1 MLKTVVIGAGQ
12 AGLSAAY
19 HLRRQGLEPDEDFVV
34 LDANDGPGGAWRH
47 RWPSLTFGTA
57 HNIHDLPGL
66 EVGVPDPT
74 EPASS
79 VVSRY
84 YGEYERHFDL
94 PVHRPEAVT
103 EVVSPS
109 PGGPLRV
116 VTESG
121 TWDTELIINGTGTW
135 DRPYWPFYPGRE
147 LFLGSQL
154 HTHDFHSAEQFSGQ
168 HVVVVGAGTS
178 AVQFL
183 LQLSD
188 AGATTSWVTR
198 RPPSFTGR
206 VFNAEWGREVE
217 ARVNERTSAGLP
229 PASVVSTT
237 GLPLTRQYQDGIAAG
252 ILVSAGPMQAV
263 TPEGVRLRGGTEIRA
278 DVILWATGFRPALD
292 HLAPLKLR
300 EPGGGIRMNGV
311 HVMKNPR
318 VLLVGYGAS
327 ASTLG
332 ATRAGRAA
340 AVAAVS
346 WLREVGSIATGS
358 SSEDQVQPVPPGTHL
373 RAGQPAT

>member
-19 HLRRQGLEPDEDFVV
+19 HLRRLGLEPEKDFVV

-47 RWPSLTFGTA
+47 RWPSLTFGSA

-66 EVGVPDPT
+66 AVGVPDPT

-84 YGEYERHFDL
+84 YGAYERQFGL

-103 EVVSPS
+103 DVVPGY

-116 VTESG
+116 VSTTGS
-121 TWDTELIINGTGTW
+121 WDTELIINGTGTW
-135 DRPYWPFYPGRE
+135 DRPYWPYYPGRE
-147 LFLGSQL
+147 LFRGSQL
-154 HTHDFHSAEQFSGQ
+154 HTHDFVSAGQFRGL

-183 LQLSD
+183 LQLAD
-188 AGATTSWVTR
+188 AGATTSWITR
-198 RPPSFTGR
+198 RAPSFTGR

-217 ARVNERTSAGLP
+217 ARVNERTAAGLP

-237 GLPLTRQYQDGIAAG
+237 GLPLTRQYQDGITAG
-252 ILVSAGPMQAV
+252 TLVSVGPMRAV
-263 TPEGVRLRGGTEIRA
+263 TPEGVALEDGTEIRA

-292 HLAPLKLR
+292 HLASLKLR
-300 EPGGGIRMNGV
+300 DPGGGILMDGV
-311 HVMKNPR
+311 HVLKDPR

-340 AVAAVS
+340 AVAAVKRLS
-346 WLREVGSIATGS
+346 DPGNARGAA
-358 SSEDQVQPVPPGTHL
+358 SEDEVQPVPSGADLHP
-373 RAGQPAT
+373 R

>member
-19 HLRRQGLEPDEDFVV
+19 HLRRLGLEPENDFVV
-34 LDANDGPGGAWRH
+34 LDANKGPGGAWRH

-57 HNIHDLPGL
+57 HNIHNLPGL

-84 YGEYERHFDL
+84 YGAYERQFNL
-94 PVHRPEAVT
+94 PVHRSEAVID
-103 EVVSPS
+103 VVPGSPD
-109 PGGPLRV
+109 GPLRV
-116 VTESG
+116 VSTSG
-121 TWDTELIINGTGTW
+121 NWDTELIINGTGTW
-135 DRPYWPFYPGRE
+135 DRPYWPYYPGRN
-147 LFLGSQL
+147 LFLGHQL
-154 HTHDFHSAEQFSGQ
+154 HTHDFDSAEQFRGLQ
-168 HVVVVGAGTS
+168 VVVVGAGTS

-183 LQLSD
+183 LQLAD

-198 RPPSFTGR
+198 RAPSFTGR
-206 VFNAEWGREVE
+206 VFNAEWGRDVE

-252 ILVSAGPMQAV
+252 TLVSVGPMQTV
-263 TPEGVRLRGGTEIRA
+263 TPDGVALADGTEIRA

-292 HLAPLKLR
+292 HLASLKLR
-300 EPGGGIRMNGV
+300 EPGGGIRMDGV
-311 HVMKNPR
+311 HVLRDPR

-340 AVAAVS
+340 AVAAVKRLS
-346 WLREVGSIATGS
+346 HPGTTHGAL
-358 SSEDQVQPVPPGTHL
+358 SEDAVQAVPPGADLHS
-373 RAGQPAT
+373 R